1 MRRHR
6 MTNKKII
13 SILLPVL
20 RKALVE
26 ATDGKVGE
34 LGDIGWLEVER
45 IDEGELIY
53 VGVTLNFYDGK
64 YGRATLA
71 TKVRKSDNQPL
82 DWLGYEKTFRG
93 TMNGYFASVNWN
105 GRILDSEWD

>member
-1 MRRHR
+1 

-26 ATDGKVGE
+26 ATDGKVGG

-82 DWLGYEKTFRG
+82 DWLVYEKTFRE
-93 TMNGYFASVNWN
+93 TMNGYFASVDWN